1 MASKSKGKPDKSTE
15 ERIMEAARKVFSNKG
30 YAGTRTRDIA
40 EEAGINLALV
50 NYYYRSKDKLFYE
63 VMQEKVYQLFG
74 SIAPILINPAFSL
87 ETKIDI
93 ATETYIDML
102 IVNPDLPLLVFNE
115 IKNHPNDF
123 GTKIQLK
130 PMLLESSF
138 FNQIRERNSK
148 VDPMQFLLSII
159 GLIVFP
165 FIARPV
171 ISGVADISKADF
183 TKLMMERKQL
193 IPHWI
198 KVMLDS

>member
-1 MASKSKGKPDKSTE
+1 MTPKRKEKPDKSTE
-15 ERIMEAARKVFSNKG
+15 EKIMEAARKVFSNKG

-74 SIAPILINPAFSL
+74 SVAPILINPAFSL
-87 ETKIDI
+87 ETKIEI

-102 IVNPDLPLLVFNE
+102 VDNPDLPLLVFNE

-123 GTKIQLK
+123 GAKMQLK
-130 PMLLESSF
+130 PMLLQSSF
-138 FNQIRERNSK
+138 FTQIRERNNK
-148 VDPMQFLLSII
+148 VDPFQFLLSIL

-171 ISGVADISKADF
+171 ISGVADISKNEF
-183 TKLMMERKQL
+183 TELMKERKKL
-193 IPHWI
+193 IPYWV

>member
-1 MASKSKGKPDKSTE
+1 MASKSKEKPDKSTE
-15 ERIMEAARKVFSNKG
+15 ERIMEAARKIFSDKG

-63 VMQEKVYQLFG
+63 IMQEKVYQLFG
-74 SIAPILINPAFSL
+74 SVAPILINPAFSL
-87 ETKIDI
+87 ETKIEI

-102 IVNPDLPLLVFNE
+102 VDNPDLPLLVFNE
-115 IKNHPNDF
+115 IKNHPHDF
-123 GTKIQLK
+123 GAKIQLK
-130 PMLLESSF
+130 PMLLGSSF
-138 FNQIRERNSK
+138 FSQIRERNSK
-148 VDPMQFLLSII
+148 VDPLQFLLSII

-171 ISGVADISKADF
+171 ISEVADINKAEYIR
-183 TKLMMERKQL
+183 LMIDRKKL
-193 IPHWI
+193 IPHWV

>member
-1 MASKSKGKPDKSTE
+1 MTPKRKEKPDKSTE
-15 ERIMEAARKVFSNKG
+15 EKIMEAARKVFSNKG

-74 SIAPILINPAFSL
+74 SVAPILINPAFSL
-87 ETKIDI
+87 ETKIEI

-102 IVNPDLPLLVFNE
+102 VDNPDLPLLVFNE

-123 GTKIQLK
+123 GAKMQLK
-130 PMLLESSF
+130 PMLLQSSF
-138 FNQIRERNSK
+138 FTQIRERNNK
-148 VDPMQFLLSII
+148 VDPFQFLLSIL

-171 ISGVADISKADF
+171 ISGVADISKSEF
-183 TKLMMERKQL
+183 TELMIERKKL
-193 IPHWI
+193 IPYWV